1 MNMYNVWWK
10 FDEVLSLDTNIYY
23 FGLSFKS
30 KKKIVIVK
38 SKSALIFLA
47 HPEPKAK
54 VSYSDCKILLH
65 SVNRSVFLNV
75 LAFRIFHFEFR
86 PLVLVN
92 GIQVIQMNGHIPLL
106 KEEILLQRNSTW
118 LHDFQP

>member
-38 SKSALIFLA
+38 SIFSSS
-47 HPEPKAK
+47 EPKAK
-54 VSYSDCKILLH
+54 VRYSDCKILLQ
-65 SVNRSVFLNV
+65 SVSPFVCLNV
-75 LAFRIFHFEFR
+75 LALRIFHFEFW
-86 PLVLVN
+86 PLVLV
-92 GIQVIQMNGHIPLL
+92 
-106 KEEILLQRNSTW
+106 
-118 LHDFQP
+118 

>member
-30 KKKIVIVK
+30 EKKIVIVK
-38 SKSALIFLA
+38 SKSALIFFSS
-47 HPEPKAK
+47 PEPKAK

-65 SVNRSVFLNV
+65 SVSPSVCQNV
-75 LAFRIFHFEFR
+75 LAFRIFHFEFW
-86 PLVLVN
+86 PLVLVK
-92 GIQVIQMNGHIPLL
+92 GIQFIQINGHIPLL
-106 KEEILLQRNSTW
+106 KEEIPLQRNSTW
-118 LHDFQP
+118 LHDF